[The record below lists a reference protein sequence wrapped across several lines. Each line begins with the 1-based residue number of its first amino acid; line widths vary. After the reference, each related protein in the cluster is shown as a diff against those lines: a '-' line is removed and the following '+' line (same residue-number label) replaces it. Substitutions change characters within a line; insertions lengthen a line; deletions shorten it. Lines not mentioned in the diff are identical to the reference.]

1 MQYEHDD
8 AGEGVIVHTPIS
20 ESDVETFRDDG
31 QAGTFKVSIGDT
43 DIPAFVSS
51 GKLYLQA
58 PLGLFFEA
66 FAEDLPAF
74 IRDMEIRI
82 SDARGT
88 PFSLDSN
95 GRPVSL
101 AGLAIPSLVPNRW
114 RGRRAKP
121 TRWNSGRSL

>member
-8 AGEGVIVHTPIS
+8 AGDGVIVHTPIS
-20 ESDVETFRDDG
+20 ESDAETLRKDRSGGAF
-31 QAGTFKVSIGDT
+31 TVSIGDT

-66 FAEDLPAF
+66 FAENLPEF
-74 IRDMEIRI
+74 IRDMEVRI
-82 SDARGT
+82 SDSRGS